1 MANAISSVTEE
12 KEVPFI
18 GTTPTNPLVTVKEDG
33 TVKKYAFR
41 TCFIDPFQGPV
52 AAQFDYVKLNAR
64 TDAILYD
71 VGSDYS
77 SWLSKYF
84 EEAFETMGGKL
95 VAKEAFR
102 TGELDYRAMLGK
114 IKQQNPD
121 VLFVPTA
128 QKEAALA
135 AKQSRDLGIE
145 AVLMGGDNWGSP
157 DLIEL
162 GGSAIEGG
170 YFVNLASLEDPE
182 IQGFVEEYKE
192 KYNADP
198 VLPNPVMAIDG
209 LYMLIDAIKRAG
221 STDGTALAEA
231 METTKDLKVLTGILT
246 IDPETHN
253 PLNKPAVIQQVK
265 DGDFIY
271 VETYVTK

>member
-1 MANAISSVTEE
+1 MAPIAY
-12 KEVPFI
+12 
-18 GTTPTNPLVTVKEDG
+18 D
-33 TVKKYAFR
+33 
-41 TCFIDPFQGPV
+41 
-52 AAQFDYVKLNAR
+52 KLNAR
-64 TDAILYD
+64 TAAILYD

-95 VAKEAFR
+95 VAKEPSR

-170 YFVNLASLEDPE
+170 YFVESG
-182 IQGFVEEYKE
+182 I
-192 KYNADP
+192 
-198 VLPNPVMAIDG
+198 
-209 LYMLIDAIKRAG
+209 
-221 STDGTALAEA
+221 
-231 METTKDLKVLTGILT
+231 TGR
-246 IDPETHN
+246 P
-253 PLNKPAVIQQVK
+253 
-265 DGDFIY
+265 
-271 VETYVTK
+271 